1 MTLQLRAIALYS
13 HSDER
18 REVMFDL
25 GCLNIVT
32 GGPQTGKSSL
42 LRIVD
47 YCWGRSDFVVSG
59 GGVIRDTV
67 EWFSILLD
75 RDGEGIFIARPN
87 AGPGGRSSDEIYFQR
102 NVTALPDSSKGFH
115 KNVTADG
122 LRDHLSI
129 LLGISENVYEPDRR
143 MTQRQALEASASQAI
158 FFCLQA
164 QYEIADPRLLFHRQ
178 GEDGITVAIRDTLP
192 YFVGAMGDDHYINQK
207 RYADA
212 RARLRD
218 REREFKDAQ
227 ALSSK
232 ASVTAESL
240 LGEAKR
246 VGLVPPDVFA
256 DTPAQLR
263 EILTA
268 AAAPRERAYAKMD
281 DPAADLTDLEDRRQR
296 LREELQNI
304 REEITDLK
312 RLEREASD
320 YVAEAHEQQARL
332 SAIGLVSGESDH
344 PDRCPLCES
353 HLATPVPSVA
363 DITRSLAGLERQLNS
378 VHRDNPRLQAR
389 IAELE
394 AKRTDVE
401 GLHRAVQSDIAARI
415 ADNERLRIEQDQ
427 FTEQARVAGR
437 IGYYLENVR
446 TVTSNDGLKLEVAR
460 LRAEVA
466 ALEKKLDLDLL
477 EERLTT
483 ALGFVGRDLTDIAGT
498 LALEHGN
505 NPLRLDRRRLTV
517 VADTIKG
524 PLMLPNIGS
533 GANWVGYHVAA
544 HLALHKLF
552 RARNRPVPAF
562 LMLDQPSQAY
572 YPPDRDVG
580 EVDVHDEDQ
589 IAVTRLYRLLLDY
602 CTTTETPMQI
612 IVVDHVELLQDWF
625 RGAMRQRWRDGIKL
639 VPISWLSQE
648 LDEE

>member
-1 MTLQLRAIALYS
+1 MPDPALSQALREAYAAAPADTVILHTLEIWHPTFTEPIRVVRDHAELTARLETGAPRDAGRMVGFVALA
-13 HSDER
+13 
-18 REVMFDL
+18 FDL
-25 GCLNIVT
+25 DLPPVDTAPVPEIAVT
-32 GGPQTGKSSL
+32 LDNVGQE
-42 LRIVD
+42 IVD
-47 YCWGRSDFVVSG
+47 
-59 GGVIRDTV
+59 
-67 EWFSILLD
+67 
-75 RDGEGIFIARPN
+75 
-87 AGPGGRSSDEIYFQR
+87 
-102 NVTALPDSSKGFH
+102 
-115 KNVTADG
+115 
-122 LRDHLSI
+122 
-129 LLGISENVYEPDRR
+129 
-143 MTQRQALEASASQAI
+143 ALEAAAISQDKI
-158 FFCLQA
+158 DII
-164 QYEIADPRLLFHRQ
+164 YR
-178 GEDGITVAIRDTLP
+178 P
-192 YFVGAMGDDHYINQK
+192 YLSTDLE
-207 RYADA
+207 A
-212 RARLRD
+212 R
-218 REREFKDAQ
+218 
-227 ALSSK
+227 
-232 ASVTAESL
+232 
-240 LGEAKR
+240 R

-256 DTPAQLR
+256 DTPVQLR
-263 EILTA
+263 EILAT

-281 DPAADLTDLEDRRQR
+281 DPAADLTDLEDRRLR
-296 LREELQNI
+296 LRDELQNV
-304 REEITDLK
+304 REEIGDLK
-312 RLEREASD
+312 RLERETSD

-332 SAIGLVSGESDH
+332 SAIGLVSGEGDH

-353 HLATPVPSVA
+353 HLATPVPSVS

-394 AKRTDVE
+394 AKRTDIE
-401 GLHRAVQSDIAARI
+401 GRLRGVQSDIAARI

-446 TVTSNDGLKLEVAR
+446 TVTSDDGLKLEVAR

-552 RARNRPVPAF
+552 RARHRPVPAF

-589 IAVTRLYRLLLDY
+589 IAVTRLYQLLLDY
-602 CTTTETPMQI
+602 CATTETPMQI

-639 VPISWLSQE
+639 VPVSWLSQE
-648 LDEE
+648 VDEE